1 MKFIGKKY
9 KSLREQNLLSI
20 INEVLRGSGSAI
32 STSTMSLTY
41 RSIGAALTSSKALLT
56 SFGIIITG
64 EHTSNLKTRYTQ
76 VRD

>member
-1 MKFIGKKY
+1 MNFIDKKH
-9 KSLREQNLLSI
+9 KSLRKHKILSN
-20 INEVLRGSGSAI
+20 INEVLKGSGSAI

-41 RSIGAALTSSKALLT
+41 RSIGTALTSSTALLT
-56 SFGIIITG
+56 SFGIIIAD